1 MKVTGKYHPS
11 GRPHRSG
18 YFSGVSSIFVA
29 CFLIAL
35 QPLYAQVGFNKPTPN
50 PASIIDLTA
59 NDKGLLIPRMSS
71 IERQALASFI
81 SGMNA
86 TEKAEVES
94 LMLFDKDEK
103 RFYYYSAGTWFVLN
117 EWAKTAGSNDVS
129 LTGNATINGQLSVN
143 GNANVTGQ
151 LAMNGSRITNV
162 ASGSSAGDAV
172 NKTQLDTKADKSIT
186 VTGINALTGGGD
198 LSGSRT
204 LDVASLGITTNRIAD
219 EAVTTAKVANGA
231 ITSDKIDKTVM
242 ASMAVGGSDW
252 NSMDKSG
259 LYLNYT
265 TSVLNNGPPLLN
277 TTFMVIVMQYSFT
290 PIKQLAI
297 AVTNSAAG
305 NIYYREFTSG
315 AWTTWAN
322 INN

>member
-1 MKVTGKYHPS
+1 MS
-11 GRPHRSG
+11 DRSSHASHALVRKLSVIV
-18 YFSGVSSIFVA
+18 F
-29 CFLIAL
+29 FLL
-35 QPLYAQVGFNKPTPN
+35 GLKPLYAQVGFNKPTPN

-59 NDKGLLIPRMSS
+59 NDKGLLIPRMTS

-129 LTGNATINGQLSVN
+129 LTGNATINGQLNVN
-143 GNANVTGQ
+143 GNASVTGQ
-151 LAMNGSRITNV
+151 LNMNGAQVANV

-172 NKTQLDTKADKSIT
+172 NKAQLDAKTDKSIT
-186 VTGINALTGGGD
+186 ITGVNALTGGGD

-204 LDVASLGITTNRIAD
+204 LDVASLGITTNRLAD
-219 EAVTTAKVANGA
+219 GAVTNQKVADQA
-231 ITSDKIDKTVM
+231 INYAKIDKTVM
-242 ASMAVGGSDW
+242 SAMAAGGTDW
-252 NSMDKSG
+252 NTMNTSG
-259 LYLNYT
+259 LFLNYT
-265 TSVLNNGPPLLN
+265 TTTPGDVNGPPLAN
-277 TTFMVIVMQYSFT
+277 ATFMILVMQYSFT

-297 AVTNSAAG
+297 AISGGSAG
-305 NIYYREFTSG
+305 NMYYREFSSS
-315 AWTTWAN
+315 AWQPWTN